1 MSVSRVSLH
10 PQGPTFSRIIMGYW
24 RLMEWHLTP
33 AALLDLMKYHLD
45 LGVTTVD
52 HADIYGGYQCEEAF
66 GNALRLE
73 PSLRDRMEIV
83 TKCGIALTAKP
94 QHALNHYNTD
104 KAHIIAS
111 ADASLH
117 KLGTDYLDLLL
128 IHRPDPLMNAD
139 EVADAFI
146 TLKQAGKI
154 KHAGVSNF
162 TAHQFELLQSRLPF
176 PLVTN
181 QLEISPLH
189 QEGTLDGTLDQCQQL
204 NIKPM
209 AWSCLGGGRLFND
222 HACEPLRTELERIR
236 AEVGA
241 QTIEQV
247 VYAWVMML
255 PSQPLPLIGSG
266 KRERIAAAVASE
278 SIKLDRQQWFRIRK
292 AALGYDVP

>member
-162 TAHQFELLQSRLPF
+162 TARQFELLQSRLPF

-222 HACEPLRTELERIR
+222 LACEPLRAELERIR

>member
-1 MSVSRVSLH
+1 MSVSRLALH
-10 PQGPTFSRIIMGYW
+10 AQGPTFSRLIMGYW
-24 RLMEWHLTP
+24 RLMEWQLSP

-45 LGVTTVD
+45 LGVTTID

-83 TKCGIALTAKP
+83 SKCGIALTAKP
-94 QHALNHYNTD
+94 EHTLNHYNTG

-111 ADASLH
+111 AEDSLR
-117 KLGTDYLDLLL
+117 KLATDHLDLLL
-128 IHRPDPLMNAD
+128 IHRPDPLMDAD

-146 TLKQAGKI
+146 SLKQAGKV
-154 KHAGVSNF
+154 KHLGVSNF
-162 TAHQFELLQSRLPF
+162 SARQFELLQSRLPF

-181 QLEISPLH
+181 QLEISPLN
-189 QEGTLDGTLDQCQQL
+189 QSTTLDGTLDLCQQL
-204 NIKPM
+204 RIKPM
-209 AWSCLGGGRLFND
+209 AWSCLGGGRLFEGQEY
-222 HACEPLRTELERIR
+222 APLRAELEQIR
-236 AEVGA
+236 HEVGA
-241 QTIEQV
+241 QNIEQL

-266 KRERIAAAVASE
+266 KRERIAAAVAAE
-278 SIKLDRQQWFRIRK
+278 SIALTRQQWFCIRK

>member
-1 MSVSRVSLH
+1 MSVSRVALH
-10 PQGPTFSRIIMGYW
+10 PQGPTFSRLIMGYW
-24 RLMEWHLTP
+24 RLMEWQLAP

-45 LGVTTVD
+45 LGVTTLD

-66 GNALRLE
+66 GHALRLE
-73 PSLRDRMEIV
+73 PSLRERMEIV
-83 TKCGIALTAKP
+83 SKCGIALTAKP
-94 QHALNHYNTD
+94 EHELNHYNTS
-104 KAHIIAS
+104 KHHIIAS
-111 ADASLH
+111 AEASLR
-117 KLGTDYLDLLL
+117 KLSTDHLDLLL

-162 TAHQFELLQSRLPF
+162 TTRQFDLLQSRLPF

-181 QLEISPLH
+181 QLEISPLN
-189 QEGTLDGTLDQCQQL
+189 QASTLDGTLDQCQQL

-209 AWSCLGGGRLFND
+209 AWSCLGGGRLFSD
-222 HACEPLRTELERIR
+222 HAYAPLRAELEQIR
-236 AEVGA
+236 AELGA
-241 QTIEQV
+241 HTIDQV

-266 KRERIAAAVASE
+266 KRERIAAAVAAE
-278 SIKLDRQQWFRIRK
+278 SISLSRQQWFRIRK